1 MKKELFILVLVL
13 TSASSFGQAVGTPY
27 IFSAGK
33 PPYVYQN
40 IVTSYDGSTFTGWEN
55 GFGTDN
61 QMSIDNGIGNPFP
74 SFISTGSGCGSCIR
88 TMRRDFGQNFINKT
102 IEFDIRL
109 QSGKAGFAFGCDVNG
124 ANGVGLTLNAGNSSI
139 NGLLYNSNWY
149 YTNSAGDSY
158 NFSTGQWYAIKIET
172 GDGTAGTIKWYVN
185 GVYQGTN
192 PSNSTLGNYGYFGI
206 ATMGN
211 AIFYV
216 DNIKITY

>member
-1 MKKELFILVLVL
+1 MKNLIFFFVFFC
-13 TSASSFGQAVGTPY
+13 SSNLLFGQAVGTPF
-27 IFSAGK
+27 IFETYKA
-33 PPYVYQN
+33 PYVYQN

-55 GFGTDN
+55 GFGADN
-61 QMSIDNGIGNPFP
+61 QMSIDNGIGNPSP
-74 SFISTGSGCGSCIR
+74 SFISTGSNCGSCIR
-88 TMRRDFGQNFINKT
+88 TMRRDFGQNFKNKI

-139 NGLLYNSNWY
+139 NGLQYNTNWY
-149 YTNSAGDSY
+149 YTNNAGDNY

-172 GDGTAGTIKWYVN
+172 GDGTTGTIKWYVN

-192 PSNSTLGNYGYFGI
+192 SSNSTLGNYGYFGI